1 MSCDETKRLAADEA
15 SITKF
20 SDAVS
25 KLRKKIG
32 VSARDMYQQLDRAA
46 NEARVK
52 SDQARLALEEHIAA

>member
-1 MSCDETKRLAADEA
+1 MSCDETERLAADQA

-32 VSARDMYQQLDRAA
+32 VSARDVYQQLDRAA
-46 NEARVK
+46 NEARVNRTK
-52 SDQARLALEEHIAA
+52 HAWHLKNI